1 MSRKASATSL
11 AVGEPVT
18 GPVTG
23 VEFRM
28 GVALLD
34 MDEMAGVKY
43 EDVEDDLEGD
53 RVN

>member
-23 VEFRM
+23 VELRM
-28 GVALLD
+28 GVTLLD
-34 MDEMAGVKY
+34 MDDIAGVKY

>member
-1 MSRKASATSL
+1 MSLKASATSL
-11 AVGEPVT
+11 AVGELVT

>member
-1 MSRKASATSL
+1 MSRKASAISL

-23 VEFRM
+23 VELRM

-34 MDEMAGVKY
+34 MGNMAGVRY